1 MTQTTSQQS
10 RQWTGPAVFSFG
22 FRPFFLFG
30 AIWAAVVMLVWI
42 LMLTGTVMLPT
53 LFDPVS
59 WHAHEFLFGY
69 LGAITAGFLLTAV
82 PNWTGRLP
90 VVGWQLAALFGL
102 WAAGRV
108 AIATSAIWPLGWAA
122 SVDLAFPIALAGILL
137 REVIAGKNW
146 RNLVVLFLLVAFAQA
161 NLLFHVDAARG
172 NIAAHG
178 TGLRSGVAAVVM
190 MITVI
195 GGRVIPSFTRNWL
208 VRQKSD
214 RLPVPPMQRFDKAVL
229 LVAVLAL
236 GTWVVAP
243 DHMVSGFG
251 LLVIG
256 VLHGLRLLRWQGVQT
271 FAEPLL
277 WILHVGYAF
286 VPLGAILAGAAVL
299 WPNVVPAI
307 AAQHLWMAGA
317 FGVMTMAMM
326 TRATLGHTGQS
337 LHAGRAT
344 LVIYLSL
351 IGSIFARITAVIWVG
366 SAMTIYLLSG
376 ALWIGAFL
384 GFAIVYGPYLM
395 KPKPLP
401 A

>member
-190 MITVI
+190 MIAVI

>member
-1 MTQTTSQQS
+1 
-10 RQWTGPAVFSFG
+10 
-22 FRPFFLFG
+22 L
-30 AIWAAVVMLVWI
+30 
-42 LMLTGTVMLPT
+42 
-53 LFDPVS
+53 
-59 WHAHEFLFGY
+59 
-69 LGAITAGFLLTAV
+69 
-82 PNWTGRLP
+82 
-90 VVGWQLAALFGL
+90 ALFGL

-190 MITVI
+190 MIAVI